1 MQAELSRGCI
11 PEAERRHVVLVDD
24 CNEVTDYAIARRIID
39 MHIKLE
45 ESVEMVYSEEKV
57 ARYEYIY

>member
-1 MQAELSRGCI
+1 MQGELSRGCI
-11 PEAERRHVVLVDD
+11 PEAEGRHVVLVD
-24 CNEVTDYAIARRIID
+24 EVTDFAIARRIID

-57 ARYEYIY
+57 ARYDYIY